1 MKLKNIRITMANV
14 ARTTNAK
21 SMEVIATSV
30 IQKRNESNTGFT
42 NEIEGYAVDCSAYR
56 GDTLKVKFPVTVEA
70 KINKLKK
77 LLYNDATVEISFTGL
92 KLTPYAMLGKDG
104 SLISG
109 VSAKADDFEIIKAT
123 PIEYP
128 ELDWNEEQ

>member
-1 MKLKNIRITMANV
+1 MKLRNVRLTMANV

-42 NEIEGYAVDCSAYR
+42 DEIEGYAVDCSAYR
-56 GDTLKVKFPVTVEA
+56 GDTLKVKFPVAVEA

-77 LLYNDATVEISFTGL
+77 LLYDDITVEISFTGL
-92 KLTPYAMLGKDG
+92 KLIPYAMLAKDG

-109 VSAKADDFEIIKAT
+109 VSAKADDFEIVKEISNDF
-123 PIEYP
+123 P
-128 ELDWNEEQ
+128 ELDWVEE

>member
-1 MKLKNIRITMANV
+1 MKLRNIRLTMGNI

-30 IQKRNESNTGFT
+30 IQKRNDSNTGFT
-42 NEIEGYAVDCSAYR
+42 DEIEGYAVDCSAYR

-77 LLYNDATVEISFTGL
+77 LLYDDVTVEISFSGL

-104 SLISG
+104 TLISG
-109 VSAKADDFEIIKAT
+109 VSAKADDFEIVKEISN
-123 PIEYP
+123 ELP
-128 ELDWNEEQ
+128 ELDWVEE

>member
-1 MKLKNIRITMANV
+1 MGNV
-14 ARTTNAK
+14 ARTTNSK

-30 IQKRNESNTGFT
+30 IQKRNDSNTGFT
-42 NEIEGYAVDCSAYR
+42 DEIEGYAVDCSAYR

-77 LLYNDATVEISFTGL
+77 LLYDDVTVEISFSGL

-104 SLISG
+104 TLISG
-109 VSAKADDFEIIKAT
+109 VSAKADDFEIVKEISN
-123 PIEYP
+123 ELP
-128 ELDWNEEQ
+128 ELDWVEE

>member
-1 MKLKNIRITMANV
+1 MKLKNVRMTMANV

-21 SMEVIATSV
+21 SMEVISTSV
-30 IQKRNESNTGFT
+30 IQKRNDSNTGFT

-77 LLYNDATVEISFTGL
+77 LLYDDVTVEISFTGL

-109 VSAKADDFEIIKAT
+109 VSAKADDFEIVKEIT
-123 PIEYP
+123 NEFP
-128 ELDWNEEQ
+128 ELDWVEE